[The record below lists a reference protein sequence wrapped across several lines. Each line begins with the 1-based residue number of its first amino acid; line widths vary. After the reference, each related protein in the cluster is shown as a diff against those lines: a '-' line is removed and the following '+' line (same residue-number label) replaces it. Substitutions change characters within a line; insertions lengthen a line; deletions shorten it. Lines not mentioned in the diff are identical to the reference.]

1 MAHPQ
6 IAAFARLADGAQLPE
21 RTVFGQASK
30 LSRTMHDI
38 RYDEINDEFLVIN
51 PFAEAI
57 LTFRGGAD
65 GQEGPIR
72 IIQGPKTGSLGSRLD
87 VDPIHDEIFVP
98 GPDRIL
104 VYPREGN
111 GDVAP
116 IRVIQGPDTQL
127 RRAQSLAVDPIN
139 DVIVV
144 GLNRGSD
151 EPDNRDLDGS
161 LLIFNRTDNGNVRP
175 RVIRGPNSGIIR
187 INQIRVYPERRLIV
201 AAMPGL
207 IDHMEPEDAY
217 LGVWSYDDEG
227 DIPPMWKLPVGPT
240 TTLKKPFGVVLNP
253 ADEEVIISDMRL
265 NGVLVFSVPEIF

>member
-1 MAHPQ
+1 
-6 IAAFARLADGAQLPE
+6 
-21 RTVFGQASK
+21 
-30 LSRTMHDI
+30 MHDV
-38 RYDEINDEFLVIN
+38 RYDEVNDEFLVIN

-57 LTFRGGAD
+57 LTFRGGAN

-98 GPDRIL
+98 GPDRIM
-104 VYPREGN
+104 VFPREAN

-127 RRAQSLAVDPIN
+127 ERAQSVAVDPIN

-144 GLNRGSD
+144 GLNRTD
-151 EPDNRDLDGS
+151 RDTENGA
-161 LLIFNRTDNGNVRP
+161 LLIFNRTDSGNVKP
-175 RVIRGPNSGIIR
+175 RAIRGPKSGIIR
-187 INQIRVYPERRLIV
+187 INQIRVYPDRGLIV
-201 AAMPGL
+201 GAMPGRYEQ
-207 IDHMEPEDAY
+207 MEPEGAF
-217 LGVWSYDDEG
+217 LGVWSIHDDG
-227 DIPPMWKLPVGPT
+227 DVPPMWKLPVGPA

-253 ADEEVIISDMRL
+253 DDQEVIISDMRL